1 MASQHHAPATPQ
13 SNGSS
18 SGNGTIEDSTVG
30 SPEPISALQAPAAPT
45 DSEVVPHAGQAN
57 ILDPY
62 VYMQFL
68 QVATLVWSTSML
80 PGTLLYS
87 VPIHPDR
94 GNSIIAYLT
103 RIYNAWAGS
112 MEFKLKIAGTG
123 FHAGAL
129 AIVRLPPNIPP
140 SSITTVEQFTAFEW
154 ELFDPKQ
161 LELCTRTLMD
171 QRNIMYHY
179 KPLDLT
185 DRQSFGGYFCIY
197 VMMPLNTSSTGLNQI
212 NVNIWNRLGQDFI
225 VSQVI
230 PPSIDISQ
238 SKDLDILNVL
248 LETTFAPRMAWN
260 SMLVDTIR
268 QVNSAIVVFLAEV
281 AGQTMA
287 NGEPY
292 DPRYPLIRSAWTG
305 LRCTDGAAMTDNQG
319 TILHLPY
326 KSSAADSNITGA
338 DAIRSVYTKEALAY
352 PIPNP
357 MVSGIPTAAADIQ
370 FAGVPGSI
378 AIGSYLGSPLADDM
392 RAIGGLTNP
401 SIPIPKNESGVVFGC
416 TYYVPQTGKLTSA
429 QHHWSTQT
437 EAIALGLKSKCI
449 NVIPPG
455 MAAMFIMSQKET
467 GLPVNYV
474 KLYYSGLLTMPASG
488 ETLYGY
494 LSYNFQQIGLV
505 SETSQFPRALAAT
518 MAQTRLLLKA
528 TGTL

>member
-1 MASQHHAPATPQ
+1 MASQQHAPATPQ

-30 SPEPISALQAPAAPT
+30 SPEPISALQAPAAAT
-45 DSEVVPHAGQAN
+45 DAEVVPHAGQAN

-87 VPIHPDR
+87 IPIHPDR
-94 GNSIIAYLT
+94 GNSIVAYLT

-179 KPLDLT
+179 KPLDLA

-212 NVNIWNRLGQDFI
+212 NVNIWNRLGADFI

-230 PPSIDISQ
+230 PPSIDITQ
-238 SKDLDILNVL
+238 AKDLDVLNSL
-248 LETTFAPRMAWN
+248 LETSFAPRMSWN

-268 QVNSAIVVFLAEV
+268 QVSSSIVVILAHA

-292 DPRYPLIRSAWTG
+292 DPRYPLIRSAWAG
-305 LRCTDGAAMTDNQG
+305 LHCADGKTMVDNQG
-319 TILHLPY
+319 TSLVLPF
-326 KSSAADSNITGA
+326 KSNAADSYLTGS
-338 DAIRSVYTKEALAY
+338 DALRAVYSKDSIGY

-357 MVSGIPTAAADIQ
+357 MVSAATSAPTVIQ
-370 FAGVPGSI
+370 FANVSGTIP
-378 AIGSYLGSPLADDM
+378 IGTYLTNPLVDDL
-392 RAIGGLTNP
+392 RAIGGTIDP
-401 SIPIPKNESGVVFGC
+401 SVIVPKNESAVLFGC
-416 TYYVPQTGKLTSA
+416 TFYVPQTDKLTSA

-437 EAIALGLKSKCI
+437 ETIALGFKTKAANI
-449 NVIPPG
+449 IPTG
-455 MAAMFIMSQKET
+455 MAVMYIMTQKET

-474 KLYYSGLLTMPASG
+474 KLYYNGLVTMPAAA

-494 LSYNFQQIGLV
+494 MSYNFQQIGLV
-505 SETSQFPRALAAT
+505 SETAQFPRALAMQ
-518 MAQTRLLLKA
+518 MAQTRLLLNA